1 MAGKPRGEQS
11 MAVVSEEPKGSYQPR
26 YEIIAA
32 KIIEIIQSAHLQ
44 PSDRLPTEQSLGEQ
58 LGVSRAMVR
67 EAIKLLTASG
77 YVRTRRGSGIYVSDG
92 ERPFGTVGNNLPPV
106 DPDQVLALFE
116 FRSMQEAQTVQL
128 AIERITL
135 PELRTLE
142 QALMRNQ
149 QAAEVEQLEKF
160 IESDDAFHLC
170 IARASHNLFLAE
182 TVETALRLQRWT
194 IKMITGGAPGSLQGS
209 VEQHKAIFQ
218 AIKDGHAEEAVQE
231 MKNHIETTWQAYLQ
245 VVRKRL
251 LPEEQAPSQ

>member
-1 MAGKPRGEQS
+1 MAI
-11 MAVVSEEPKGSYQPR
+11 VSEESKGSYQPR

-32 KIIEIIQSAHLQ
+32 KIIEIIQSEHLQ
-44 PSDRLPTEQSLGEQ
+44 SGDRLPTEQSLGAQ

-92 ERPFGTVGNNLPPV
+92 ERPFGANVNNLPVPV
-106 DPDQVLALFE
+106 DPEQVLALFE
-116 FRSMQEAQTVQL
+116 FRGMQEAQTVLL

-142 QALMRNQ
+142 QALVRNQ
-149 QAAEVEQLEKF
+149 QAAEAEQLEAF

-182 TVETALRLQRWT
+182 TVETALHLQRWT
-194 IKMITGGAPGSLQGS
+194 VRMITGGAPGSLRGS
-209 VEQHKAIFQ
+209 VEQHMAIFQ
-218 AIKDGHAEEAVQE
+218 AIKEGHADLAVQE
-231 MKNHIETTWQAYLQ
+231 MKKHIETTLQAYLQ
-245 VVRKRL
+245 GVRKRL
-251 LPEEQAPSQ
+251 LSDEQLSLQ